1 MIDALFGSKTRVKL
15 LNLFFNNPGKSF
27 YVREI
32 TRIVDE
38 QVNSVRRELSNMQ
51 NVGVVKSMTKERKL
65 YYGVNQRYKYYI
77 PLRAI
82 FANVEIDSSSISED
96 TSIDLVDLWRGKI
109 KDIRKYI
116 KIFVISNI
124 LVDGSSSTDMLLVG
138 DNTTGKISKWAA
150 SIEKQEGRDLNYSIL
165 SLEEFYYRLSVR
177 DKFLS
182 GIIEQKNRVIIDSDN
197 LLKNTEEG
205 DDNV

>member
-32 TRIVDE
+32 TRIVNE

-116 KIFVISNI
+116 KIFVISGV

>member
-96 TSIDLVDLWRGKI
+96 TSIYLVDLWRGKI

-116 KIFVISNI
+116 KIFVISGV

>member
-96 TSIDLVDLWRGKI
+96 TSIDLVNLWRGKI

-116 KIFVISNI
+116 KIFVISGV

>member
-1 MIDALFGSKTRVKL
+1 M
-15 LNLFFNNPGKSF
+15 
-27 YVREI
+27 
-32 TRIVDE
+32 
-38 QVNSVRRELSNMQ
+38 
-51 NVGVVKSMTKERKL
+51 
-65 YYGVNQRYKYYI
+65 
-77 PLRAI
+77 
-82 FANVEIDSSSISED
+82 
-96 TSIDLVDLWRGKI
+96 VDLWRGKI

-116 KIFVISNI
+116 KIFVISGV

>member
-116 KIFVISNI
+116 KIFVISGV

>member
-15 LNLFFNNPGKSF
+15 LNLFFNNPGKVF

-51 NVGVVKSMTKERKL
+51 NVGVVKSATKDRKL
-65 YYGVNQRYKYYI
+65 FYGVNQRYKYYT

-82 FANVEIDSSSISED
+82 FADVEMAESSASSEVSTD
-96 TSIDLVDLWRGKI
+96 IVEAWQEKI
-109 KDIRKYI
+109 KDIKRSV
-116 KIFVISNI
+116 KIFVISGV
-124 LVDGSSSTDMLLVG
+124 LVNDSTSLTDMLLVG
-138 DNTTGKISKWAA
+138 DNSSGKISRWADK
-150 SIEKQEGRDLNYSIL
+150 IEKQEGRELNYSIL
-165 SLEEFYYRLSVR
+165 SPEEFYYRLGVR

-182 GIIEQKNRVIIDSDN
+182 DVIDQKHKTIIDSDN
-197 LLKNTEEG
+197 ILETKQKEN
-205 DDNV
+205 

>member
-96 TSIDLVDLWRGKI
+96 TSIDLVDLWRGKM

-116 KIFVISNI
+116 KIFVISGV

>member
-96 TSIDLVDLWRGKI
+96 TSIDLVNLWRGKM

-116 KIFVISNI
+116 KIFVISGV